1 MAPIRN
7 VRRVTLAALAS
18 LLGLALL
25 GPPIAAELLYRYA
38 LGGLDAPPPAPTT
51 TASPVALTAYWLA
64 SGETMPMKSEPIW
77 MWHWPWWLVR
87 TRASTIPHKPGEG
100 LAVQAARVWL
110 SERPEPVHGRGWG
123 LAFWSATLW
132 MSRNRTAE
140 ETTALAMDG
149 AWYGRGARGL
159 EAAADAY
166 FGKKSDALRLHELA
180 LLVGLTQ
187 APNRFDPDCRPE
199 DARARRKYVLDR
211 LLDARVISAAE
222 HDEAGAQS
230 MGTVRRECRR
240 E

>member
-1 MAPIRN
+1 MASATTLK
-7 VRRVTLAALAS
+7 RVLVATTAI

-38 LGGLDAPPPAPTT
+38 LGGLGAPPPAPTT

-87 TRASTIPHKPGEG
+87 TRASTIPHTPGDG

-110 SERPEPVHGRGWG
+110 SERPEPAHGRGWG

-149 AWYGRGARGL
+149 AWYGRDARGL
-159 EAAADAY
+159 DAAANAY
-166 FGKKSDALRLHELA
+166 FAKSAGALDLHELA

-187 APNRFDPDCRPE
+187 APRRFDPDCRPE

-211 LLDARVISAAE
+211 LLDGQIVSLEE
-222 HDEAGAQS
+222 HDDAVARPLG
-230 MGTVRRECRR
+230 VVPRECRR